1 MRIVSWNV
9 AGLRAC
15 IRKGFWGIMR
25 DLNPDIICLQ
35 EVKATATQVDIELDG
50 YTAVWNP
57 AEKAGYSGTLIL
69 SRVPIQDQLLGIGIQ
84 EHQLEGRVITVDCGP
99 YYLVTSYTPNSKK
112 DLIRLDYRL
121 QWEEDFQRFLHL
133 LDQRKPVILCGD
145 LNVAH
150 EEIDLAHPNTN
161 HNSPG
166 FSDEERQA
174 MSQLLSS
181 GFTDTFRKMHPSD
194 ETYSFWTYFGNAR
207 ANNTGWRLDYFI
219 VSNRLMSSITRSDIL
234 TDIQGSDHCPILL
247 ELGY

>member
-1 MRIVSWNV
+1 
-9 AGLRAC
+9 
-15 IRKGFWGIMR
+15 MR
-25 DLNPDIICLQ
+25 DLDPDIICLQ
-35 EVKATATQVDIELDG
+35 EVKATSAQVDIELGG
-50 YTAVWNP
+50 YTAIWNP

-69 SRVPIQDQLLGIGIQ
+69 SRVLLQDQLLGIGIQ

-112 DLIRLDYRL
+112 DLVRLDYRL

-133 LDQRKPVILCGD
+133 LDKQKPVILCGD

-150 EEIDLAHPNTN
+150 EEIDY
-161 HNSPG
+161 SPG
-166 FSDEERQA
+166 FSAEERQA
-174 MSQLLSS
+174 MSKLLSS

>member
-1 MRIVSWNV
+1 
-9 AGLRAC
+9 
-15 IRKGFWGIMR
+15 MR
-25 DLNPDIICLQ
+25 DLDPDIICLQ
-35 EVKATATQVDIELDG
+35 EVKATSAQVDIELG
-50 YTAVWNP
+50 CYTAIWNP

-69 SRVPIQDQLLGIGIQ
+69 SRVLLQDQLLGIGIQ

-112 DLIRLDYRL
+112 DLVRLDYRL

-133 LDQRKPVILCGD
+133 LDKQKPVILCGD

-161 HNSPG
+161 RYSPG
-166 FSDEERQA
+166 FSAEERQA
-174 MSQLLSS
+174 MSKLLSS

>member
-1 MRIVSWNV
+1 
-9 AGLRAC
+9 
-15 IRKGFWGIMR
+15 MR
-25 DLNPDIICLQ
+25 DLDPDIICLQ
-35 EVKATATQVDIELDG
+35 EVKATSAQVDIELGG
-50 YTAVWNP
+50 YTAIWNP
-57 AEKAGYSGTLIL
+57 AEKVGYSGTLIL
-69 SRVPIQDQLLGIGIQ
+69 SRVLLQDQLLGIGIQ

-112 DLIRLDYRL
+112 DLVRLDYRL

-133 LDQRKPVILCGD
+133 LDKQKPVILCGD

-161 HNSPG
+161 RYSPG
-166 FSDEERQA
+166 FSAEERQA
-174 MSQLLSS
+174 MSKLLSS